1 VRTMWLYG
9 DKLMRKLLICSVV
22 ILMLGGCSQ
31 KTAYNHLDLLVA
43 EYLDDYVELNDIQQ
57 VSLEKSLNGTLAW
70 HRAEQLPAAIEWLQ
84 SLKQD
89 LGEELTYDKVAF
101 HADQLLMFWNAIEG
115 QFANNM
121 AVLLP
126 TLSVEQRKE
135 LLASFAE
142 KNDEFREEY
151 IDIGQKDRR
160 EQLVERVEESFE
172 RWLDDLTEDQIAQ
185 IHATTHKMED
195 TAPNMLAMRI
205 QWQQELLQ
213 LLDDHVDDSA
223 GKSDVHLAIVN
234 VFVQRN
240 ALRSEAYQQ
249 QLETNQDLIY
259 RLIVNISKTLE
270 AEQKEYLV
278 SRIDHYIELF
288 KSLVKD
294 GQQETLL
301 REAMSSQ

>member
-1 VRTMWLYG
+1 MRTMWSCG
-9 DKLMRKLLICSVV
+9 DNLMRKLLICSVV

-43 EYLDDYVELNDIQQ
+43 EYLDDYVELNNIQQ
-57 VSLEKSLNGTLAW
+57 VQLEKSLNETLAW
-70 HRAEQLPAAIEWLQ
+70 HREQQLPVSIEWLQ

-89 LGEELTYDKVAF
+89 LGEELTYDRVAF

-115 QFANNM
+115 QFANDM

-135 LLASFAE
+135 LLKSFAE

-151 IDIGQKDRR
+151 IEIGQKERR
-160 EQLVERVEESFE
+160 EQLVKRVEDSFE
-172 RWLDDLTEDQIAQ
+172 RWLDDLTENQITQ
-185 IHATTHKMED
+185 IHATAHKMED

-205 QWQQELLQ
+205 QWQNELLR
-213 LLDDHVDDSA
+213 LLNDGA
-223 GKSDVHLAIVN
+223 GHSDVQQDIVN

-278 SRIDHYIELF
+278 SRIDDYIELF

-294 GQQETLL
+294 GQEESLL
-301 REAMSSQ
+301 REAMSRQ

>member
-1 VRTMWLYG
+1 MWSCG
-9 DKLMRKLLICSVV
+9 DNLMRKLLICSLV

-43 EYLDDYVELNDIQQ
+43 EYLDDYVELNNIQQ
-57 VSLEKSLNGTLAW
+57 VQLEKSLNETLAW
-70 HRAEQLPAAIEWLQ
+70 HREQQLPVSIEWLQ

-89 LGEELTYDKVAF
+89 LGEELTYDRVAF

-115 QFANNM
+115 QFANDM

-135 LLASFAE
+135 LLKSFAE

-151 IDIGQKDRR
+151 IEIGQKERR
-160 EQLVERVEESFE
+160 EQLVKRVEDSFE
-172 RWLDDLTEDQIAQ
+172 RWLDDLTENQITQ
-185 IHATTHKMED
+185 IHATAHKMED

-205 QWQQELLQ
+205 QWQNELLR
-213 LLDDHVDDSA
+213 LLNDGA
-223 GKSDVHLAIVN
+223 GHSDVQQDIVN

-278 SRIDHYIELF
+278 SRIDDYIELF

-294 GQQETLL
+294 GQEESLL
-301 REAMSSQ
+301 REAMSRQ

>member
-1 VRTMWLYG
+1 MRTMWSCG
-9 DKLMRKLLICSVV
+9 DNLMRKLLICSLV

-43 EYLDDYVELNDIQQ
+43 EYLDDYVELNNIQQ
-57 VSLEKSLNGTLAW
+57 VQLEKSLNETLAW
-70 HRAEQLPAAIEWLQ
+70 HREQQLPVSIEWLQ

-89 LGEELTYDKVAF
+89 LGEELTYDRVAF

-115 QFANNM
+115 QFANDM

-135 LLASFAE
+135 LLKSFAE

-151 IDIGQKDRR
+151 IEIGQKERR
-160 EQLVERVEESFE
+160 EQLVKRVEDSFE
-172 RWLDDLTEDQIAQ
+172 RWLDDLTENQITQ
-185 IHATTHKMED
+185 IHATAHKMED

-205 QWQQELLQ
+205 QWQNELLR
-213 LLDDHVDDSA
+213 LLNDGA
-223 GKSDVHLAIVN
+223 GHSDVQQDIVN

-278 SRIDHYIELF
+278 SRIDDYIELF

-294 GQQETLL
+294 GQEESLL
-301 REAMSSQ
+301 REAMSRQ

>member
-1 VRTMWLYG
+1 MWSCG
-9 DKLMRKLLICSVV
+9 DNLMRKLLICSLV

-43 EYLDDYVELNDIQQ
+43 EYLDDYVELNNIQQ
-57 VSLEKSLNGTLAW
+57 VQLEKSLNETLAW
-70 HRAEQLPAAIEWLQ
+70 HREQQLPVSIEWLQ

-89 LGEELTYDKVAF
+89 LGEELTYDRVAF
-101 HADQLLMFWNAIEG
+101 HADQLLMFWNAIEA
-115 QFANNM
+115 QFANDM

-135 LLASFAE
+135 LLKSFAE

-151 IDIGQKDRR
+151 IEIGQKERR
-160 EQLVERVEESFE
+160 EQLVKRVEDSFE
-172 RWLDDLTEDQIAQ
+172 RWLDDLTENQITQ
-185 IHATTHKMED
+185 IHATAHKMED

-205 QWQQELLQ
+205 QWQNELLR
-213 LLDDHVDDSA
+213 LLNDGA
-223 GKSDVHLAIVN
+223 GHSDVQQNIVN

-278 SRIDHYIELF
+278 SRIDDYIELF

-294 GQQETLL
+294 GQEESLL
-301 REAMSSQ
+301 REAMSRQ

>member
-1 VRTMWLYG
+1 MWSCG
-9 DKLMRKLLICSVV
+9 DNLMRKLLICSLV

-43 EYLDDYVELNDIQQ
+43 EYLDDYVELNNIQQ
-57 VSLEKSLNGTLAW
+57 VQLEKSLNETLAW
-70 HRAEQLPAAIEWLQ
+70 HREQQLPVSIEWLQ

-89 LGEELTYDKVAF
+89 LGEELTYDRVAF
-101 HADQLLMFWNAIEG
+101 HADQLLMFWNAIEA
-115 QFANNM
+115 QFANDM

-135 LLASFAE
+135 LLKSFAE

-151 IDIGQKDRR
+151 IEIGQKERR
-160 EQLVERVEESFE
+160 EQLVKRVEDSFE
-172 RWLDDLTEDQIAQ
+172 RWLDDLTENQITQ
-185 IHATTHKMED
+185 IHATAHKMED

-205 QWQQELLQ
+205 QWQNELLR
-213 LLDDHVDDSA
+213 LLNDGA
-223 GKSDVHLAIVN
+223 GHSDVQQNIVN

-249 QLETNQDLIY
+249 QLETNQDSIY

-278 SRIDHYIELF
+278 SRIDDYIELF

-294 GQQETLL
+294 GQEESLL
-301 REAMSSQ
+301 REAMSRQ

>member
-1 VRTMWLYG
+1 MWSCG
-9 DKLMRKLLICSVV
+9 DNLMRKLLICSVV

-43 EYLDDYVELNDIQQ
+43 EYLDDYVELNNIQQ
-57 VSLEKSLNGTLAW
+57 VQLEKSLNETLAW
-70 HRAEQLPAAIEWLQ
+70 HREQQLPVSIEWLQ

-89 LGEELTYDKVAF
+89 LGEELTYDRVAF

-115 QFANNM
+115 QFANDM

-135 LLASFAE
+135 LLKSFAE

-151 IDIGQKDRR
+151 IEIGQKERR
-160 EQLVERVEESFE
+160 EQLVKRVEDSFE
-172 RWLDDLTEDQIAQ
+172 RWLDDLTENQITQ
-185 IHATTHKMED
+185 IHATAHKMED

-205 QWQQELLQ
+205 QWQNELLR
-213 LLDDHVDDSA
+213 LLNDGA
-223 GKSDVHLAIVN
+223 GHSDVQQDIVN

-278 SRIDHYIELF
+278 SRIDDYIELF

-294 GQQETLL
+294 GQEESLL
-301 REAMSSQ
+301 REAMSRQ

>member
-1 VRTMWLYG
+1 MWSCG
-9 DKLMRKLLICSVV
+9 DNLMRKLLICSVV

-43 EYLDDYVELNDIQQ
+43 EYLDDYVELNNIQQ
-57 VSLEKSLNGTLAW
+57 VQLEKSLNETLAW
-70 HRAEQLPAAIEWLQ
+70 HREQQLPVSIEWLQ

-89 LGEELTYDKVAF
+89 LGEELTYDRVAF

-115 QFANNM
+115 QFANDM

-135 LLASFAE
+135 LLKSFAE

-151 IDIGQKDRR
+151 IEIGQKERR
-160 EQLVERVEESFE
+160 EQLVKRVEDSFE
-172 RWLDDLTEDQIAQ
+172 RWLDDLTENQIIQ
-185 IHATTHKMED
+185 IHATAHKMED

-205 QWQQELLQ
+205 QWQNELLR
-213 LLDDHVDDSA
+213 LLNDGA
-223 GKSDVHLAIVN
+223 GHSDVQQDIVN

-278 SRIDHYIELF
+278 SRIDDYIELF

-294 GQQETLL
+294 GQEESLL
-301 REAMSSQ
+301 REAMSRQ

>member
-1 VRTMWLYG
+1 MWSCG
-9 DKLMRKLLICSVV
+9 DNLMRKLLICSVV

-43 EYLDDYVELNDIQQ
+43 EYLDDYVELNNIQQ
-57 VSLEKSLNGTLAW
+57 VQLEKSLNETLAW
-70 HRAEQLPAAIEWLQ
+70 HREQQLPVSIEWLQ

-89 LGEELTYDKVAF
+89 LGEELTYDRVAF
-101 HADQLLMFWNAIEG
+101 HADQLLMFWNAIEA
-115 QFANNM
+115 QFANDM

-135 LLASFAE
+135 LLKSFAE

-151 IDIGQKDRR
+151 IEIGQKERR
-160 EQLVERVEESFE
+160 EQLVKRVEDSFE
-172 RWLDDLTEDQIAQ
+172 RWLDDLTENQITQ
-185 IHATTHKMED
+185 IHATAHKMED

-205 QWQQELLQ
+205 QWQNELLR
-213 LLDDHVDDSA
+213 LLNDGA
-223 GKSDVHLAIVN
+223 GHSDVQQDIVN

-278 SRIDHYIELF
+278 SRIDDYIELF

-294 GQQETLL
+294 GQEESLL
-301 REAMSSQ
+301 REAMSRQ

>member
-1 VRTMWLYG
+1 MWSCG
-9 DKLMRKLLICSVV
+9 DNLMRKLLICSLV

-43 EYLDDYVELNDIQQ
+43 EYLDDYVELNNIQQ
-57 VSLEKSLNGTLAW
+57 VQLEKSLNETLAW
-70 HRAEQLPAAIEWLQ
+70 HREQQLPVSIEWLQ

-89 LGEELTYDKVAF
+89 LGEELTYDRVAF

-115 QFANNM
+115 QFANDM

-135 LLASFAE
+135 LLKSFAE

-151 IDIGQKDRR
+151 IEIGQKERR
-160 EQLVERVEESFE
+160 EQLVKRVEDSFE
-172 RWLDDLTEDQIAQ
+172 RWLDDLTKNQITQ
-185 IHATTHKMED
+185 IHATAHKMED

-205 QWQQELLQ
+205 QWQNELLR
-213 LLDDHVDDSA
+213 LLNDGA
-223 GKSDVHLAIVN
+223 GHSDVQQDIVN

-278 SRIDHYIELF
+278 SRIDDYIELF

-294 GQQETLL
+294 GQEESLL
-301 REAMSSQ
+301 REAMSRQ